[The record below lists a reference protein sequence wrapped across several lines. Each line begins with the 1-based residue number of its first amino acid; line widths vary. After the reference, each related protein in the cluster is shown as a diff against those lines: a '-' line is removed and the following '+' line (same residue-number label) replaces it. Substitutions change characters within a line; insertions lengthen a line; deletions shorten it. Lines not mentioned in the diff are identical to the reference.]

1 MGSTPVT
8 GSNLKALR
16 DAPLSFLDFLYK
28 SALSGCLKIGV
39 YGASL
44 KTQSKAVTRPLQ
56 SCLRLLGRDLGAFAG
71 FLHWFPSSPDR

>member
-28 SALSGCLKIGV
+28 SALKLFAESQEQTVESLHPSGRG
-39 YGASL
+39 
-44 KTQSKAVTRPLQ
+44 
-56 SCLRLLGRDLGAFAG
+56 LLSGLTD
-71 FLHWFPSSPDR
+71 

>member
-28 SALSGCLKIGV
+28 SALNLEWGKS
-39 YGASL
+39 
-44 KTQSKAVTRPLQ
+44 
-56 SCLRLLGRDLGAFAG
+56 
-71 FLHWFPSSPDR
+71 

>member
-28 SALSGCLKIGV
+28 SALTAWEWVI
-39 YGASL
+39 
-44 KTQSKAVTRPLQ
+44 VTLQ
-56 SCLRLLGRDLGAFAG
+56 KYEAAYL
-71 FLHWFPSSPDR
+71 

>member
-28 SALSGCLKIGV
+28 SALRIETVIYVIPQL
-39 YGASL
+39 
-44 KTQSKAVTRPLQ
+44 
-56 SCLRLLGRDLGAFAG
+56 
-71 FLHWFPSSPDR
+71 

>member
-28 SALSGCLKIGV
+28 SALKASFIHFCLDTIE
-39 YGASL
+39 Y
-44 KTQSKAVTRPLQ
+44 
-56 SCLRLLGRDLGAFAG
+56 
-71 FLHWFPSSPDR
+71 SPAP

>member
-28 SALSGCLKIGV
+28 SAL
-39 YGASL
+39 
-44 KTQSKAVTRPLQ
+44 
-56 SCLRLLGRDLGAFAG
+56 RLLQVIDGESTSKLQLR
-71 FLHWFPSSPDR
+71 FLAPRGKV

>member
-28 SALSGCLKIGV
+28 SALIHPILGCLINTIP
-39 YGASL
+39 SIH
-44 KTQSKAVTRPLQ
+44 RI
-56 SCLRLLGRDLGAFAG
+56 LGLVCKGGNGIPHSRDIKGWL
-71 FLHWFPSSPDR
+71 

>member
-28 SALSGCLKIGV
+28 SALTVPSSNSI
-39 YGASL
+39 GASWVMGLYL
-44 KTQSKAVTRPLQ
+44 K
-56 SCLRLLGRDLGAFAG
+56 D
-71 FLHWFPSSPDR
+71 

>member
-28 SALSGCLKIGV
+28 SALRYMTISISPAHLFGWNSGL
-39 YGASL
+39 
-44 KTQSKAVTRPLQ
+44 P
-56 SCLRLLGRDLGAFAG
+56 
-71 FLHWFPSSPDR
+71 